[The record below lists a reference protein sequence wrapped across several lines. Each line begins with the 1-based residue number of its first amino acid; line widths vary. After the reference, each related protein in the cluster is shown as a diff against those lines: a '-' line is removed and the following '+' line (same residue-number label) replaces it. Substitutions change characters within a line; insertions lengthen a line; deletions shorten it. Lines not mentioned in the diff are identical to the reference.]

1 MTIGRPNIIT
11 KVTLQ
16 KLEEVFALGGSDKEA
31 CFYADISPS
40 TLYNYQIENPDFL
53 ERKEL
58 LKENPILLAR
68 RTVVSELTKN
78 SYIAFKYLERK
89 RRDEFGFGGGNG
101 TLPIPIITGIRS
113 DDVCKEKADKAI
125 SAYLEGNSRLVERL

>member
-1 MTIGRPNIIT
+1 MSTGRPSSIT
-11 KVTLQ
+11 ENVLH

-40 TLYNYQIENPDFL
+40 TLYNYQTENPDFL

-68 RTVVSELTKN
+68 RTVISEISRNPHL
-78 SYIAFKYLERK
+78 AFKYLERRK
-89 RRDEFGFGGGNG
+89 RDEFSLRFGIRNESDEK
-101 TLPIPIITGIRS
+101 PIINI
-113 DDVCKEKADKAI
+113 I
-125 SAYLEGNSRLVERL
+125 SYEDMRTSS

>member
-1 MTIGRPNIIT
+1 MITGRPSKIT
-11 KVTLQ
+11 EITLH

-40 TLYNYQIENPDFL
+40 TLYNYQTENPDFL

-68 RTVVSELTKN
+68 RTVVSEISRN
-78 SYIAFKYLERK
+78 PHIAFKYLERR
-89 RRDEFGFGGGNG
+89 RRDEFSLRDGSRTDDGR
-101 TLPIPIITGIRS
+101 LPIPIMSLPRELIVKYDI
-113 DDVCKEKADKAI
+113 EA
-125 SAYLEGNSRLVERL
+125 E

>member
-1 MTIGRPNIIT
+1 MTGRPSVIT
-11 KVTLQ
+11 ELTLQ

-40 TLYNYQIENPDFL
+40 TLYNYQTENPDFL

-68 RTVVSELTKN
+68 RTVVNELVKN
-78 SYIAFKYLERK
+78 PYLALKYLERRK
-89 RRDEFGFGGGNG
+89 RDEFSLRVGIRDESEEK
-101 TLPIPIITGIRS
+101 PIPIINVIRYENMS
-113 DDVCKEKADKAI
+113 EIA
-125 SAYLEGNSRLVERL
+125 